1 MTNPLPA
8 IAAAALLA
16 ATSSV
21 NSADAQAAVA
31 KLDTAFQAAVK
42 HRDVATVEATLHPDY
57 LLVLGDGRTV
67 TREAQIAHSREA
79 HTLYE
84 IQDEFPGTQT
94 VRVTGDT
101 AVVTAKL
108 RIKGTTDGV
117 PFDRTLWFSDT
128 YVRTP
133 KGWKYFFGQ
142 ASLPLPEA
150 PAKTQ

>member
-8 IAAAALLA
+8 IAVAALLA
-16 ATSSV
+16 AMPAS
-21 NSADAQAAVA
+21 NPADDRAQVA
-31 KLDTAFQAAVK
+31 RLDTAFQLAVK
-42 HRDVATVEATLHPDY
+42 TRDVATVDATLHPDY
-57 LLVLGDGRTV
+57 HLVLGDGRIV
-67 TREAQIAHSREA
+67 NREQQLAHSREGK
-79 HTLYE
+79 TLYE
-84 IQDEFPGTQT
+84 IQDEIPGTQT
-94 VRVTGDT
+94 VRVAGDT

-142 ASLPLPEA
+142 ASLPLPA
-150 PAKTQ
+150 STQR